1 MPNIGENVLAMSS
14 YLLTNA
20 PMNFDTYGRTRR
32 LRFLFA
38 ALRTKSLLARDE
50 LAWIATKN
58 ACGFDGL
65 LEALRAS
72 VDNKDASRQ
81 IKLTRKKR
89 AVYDLAWLLS
99 NQIIFEHDLNDA
111 RTIYRWCLTRFGL
124 SSFSQMHLVN
134 MAILGIRLGDETLSR
149 PALSRLRELLPVI
162 EPFLPKVG
170 KSFKVQ
176 ALAETLNRAF
186 IFNRDYSLSVRFL
199 KLDAENPFRG
209 KSATAAADQIHTV
222 EASRWLGRLS
232 RELLGKSLAE
242 LSFYSSDI
250 ATPLDSLR
258 ANFAPVAVNDGPL
271 VTIVMSTFQ
280 PSEHIFT
287 AVRSALEQ
295 SYRNIE
301 VLVIDDASGKA
312 YDEILARV
320 AALDPR
326 VRVLRQ
332 IENGGTYRIRNRAL
346 DEANGEFI
354 TFNDS
359 DDWMHPER
367 INLQVQHLLAHP
379 DQMSNISMS
388 TRLTDRLE
396 AVESNRRLRVGICE
410 PALMFRRLPV
420 VDKIGYFDDVRKG
433 GDTEYRKR
441 LNKAFAQDSAVIL
454 PWRALTLQRADNGG
468 LTQGELGFRWIAEFR
483 TAYRDSYQHWQ
494 NRLAKETGL
503 RLGRGLAR
511 TFYAPRQSYLV
522 SKVAREPRQFDLVIA
537 ANLRDPANVSVAQNR
552 IDKATKAGLKTGL
565 LQLNTMYPLALDKQ
579 INRAILDQL
588 NVGGV
593 ELVYPHDELT
603 VAELDLIAPSAWL
616 SSYHDEKFAFKVGS
630 VKGIKLEKATET
642 WVAEGEGLAA
652 LLKKQI
658 TDAFGVTPKLS

>member
-1 MPNIGENVLAMSS
+1 MTS

-38 ALRTKSLLARDE
+38 ALRVKSLLARDE
-50 LAWIATKN
+50 LAWIATEN
-58 ACGFDGL
+58 ERNFEQL
-65 LEALRAS
+65 LDAIRAS
-72 VDNKDASRQ
+72 VDNQDAARK

-111 RTIYRWCLTRFGL
+111 RTIYRWCLTRYGIG
-124 SSFSQMHLVN
+124 SFSQMHLVN
-134 MAILGIRLGDETLSR
+134 LALLGMRLGDEPLSHL
-149 PALSRLRELLPVI
+149 AAGRLRELMPIV

-186 IFNRDYSLSVRFL
+186 IFNRDYSLSARFL

-209 KSATAAADQIHTV
+209 KSASALESQLTNLD
-222 EASRWLGRLS
+222 ASRWLSRLS
-232 RELLGKSLAE
+232 RELLGKAPAQLAFDT
-242 LSFYSSDI
+242 S
-250 ATPLDSLR
+250 AKTTPLDSLR
-258 ANFAPVAVNDGPL
+258 VDFAPTPVTEGPL

-280 PSEHIFT
+280 PNEHIFT

-301 VLVIDDASGKA
+301 VLVIDDASGKKF
-312 YDEILARV
+312 DEILTRV

-332 IENGGTYRIRNRAL
+332 VENGGTYRIRNRAL

-367 INLQVQHLLAHP
+367 IARQVAHLQQHP
-379 DQMSNISMS
+379 TEMSNISMS

-410 PALMFRRLPV
+410 PALMFRRAPV
-420 VDKIGYFDDVRKG
+420 VEKIGYFDDVRKG

-441 LNKAFAQDSAVIL
+441 LNKAFGQDSAVIL

-494 NRLAKETGL
+494 NRLAKDTGL

-511 TFYAPRQSYLV
+511 TFYAPRQSYLA
-522 SKVAREPRQFDLVIA
+522 SKVAREARSFDLVLA
-537 ANLRDPANVSVAQNR
+537 ANLRDPANAVVALAR
-552 IDKATKAGLKTGL
+552 IEKAIKAGLKIGL

-579 INRAILDQL
+579 INRAVLDQL
-588 NVGGV
+588 NAGAV
-593 ELVYPHDELT
+593 ELVYPHDALT
-603 VAELDLIAPSAWL
+603 IAVLDVMAPSAWL
-616 SSYHDEKFAFKVGS
+616 SSYHREQFAFKVASLKS
-630 VKGIKLEKATET
+630 VKLEKSTET
-642 WVAEGEGLAA
+642 WVADGEGLAG
-652 LLKKQI
+652 LLQQQL
-658 TDAFGVTPKLS
+658 TDAFGIAPKFN

>member
-1 MPNIGENVLAMSS
+1 
-14 YLLTNA
+14 
-20 PMNFDTYGRTRR
+20 MNFDTYGRTRR

-38 ALRTKSLLARDE
+38 ALRVKSLLARDE

-58 ACGFDGL
+58 ERNFEQL
-65 LEALRAS
+65 LEAIRAS
-72 VDNKDASRQ
+72 VDDKDASRQ

-111 RTIYRWCLTRFGL
+111 RTIYRWCLTRFGIE
-124 SSFSQMHLVN
+124 SFSQMHLVN
-134 MAILGIRLGDETLSR
+134 LALLGMRLGDESLSR
-149 PALSRLRELLPVI
+149 AAAGRLRELLPII

-209 KSATAAADQIHTV
+209 KSATAVASQLNTLD
-222 EASRWLGRLS
+222 ASRWLSRLS
-232 RELLGKSLAE
+232 RELLGKQPAQLAFA
-242 LSFYSSDI
+242 SAANGS
-250 ATPLDSLR
+250 PLDSLR
-258 ANFAPVAVNDGPL
+258 VDFAPAPITDGPL
-271 VTIVMSTFQ
+271 VTIVMSTYQ
-280 PSEHIFT
+280 PNEHIFT

-301 VLVIDDASGKA
+301 VLVIDDASGKKF
-312 YDEILARV
+312 DEILGRV

-332 IENGGTYRIRNRAL
+332 LENGGTYRIRNRAL
-346 DEANGEFI
+346 DEAKGELI

-367 INLQVQHLLAHP
+367 IARQVAHLQQNP
-379 DQMSNISMS
+379 NEMSNISMS

-410 PALMFRRLPV
+410 PALMFRRIPV
-420 VDKIGYFDDVRKG
+420 VEKIGYFDDVRKG

-511 TFYAPRQSYLV
+511 SFYAPRQSYLA
-522 SKVAREPRQFDLVIA
+522 SKVAREPRAFDLVLA
-537 ANLRDPANVSVAQNR
+537 ANLRDPENVTVALAR
-552 IDKATKAGLKTGL
+552 IEKATKAGLKIGL

-588 NVGGV
+588 NSGAV

-603 VAELDLIAPSAWL
+603 IAELDVIAPSAWL
-616 SSYHDEKFAFKVGS
+616 SSYHREEFAFKVATL
-630 VKGIKLEKATET
+630 KGVKLEKAKET
-642 WVAEGEGLAA
+642 WVAEGDGLAA
-652 LLKKQI
+652 MLKQQL
-658 TDAFGVTPKLS
+658 TDAFGVAPKLA

>member
-1 MPNIGENVLAMSS
+1 MSA
-14 YLLTNA
+14 YQLTNA

-38 ALRTKSLLARDE
+38 ALRVKSLLARDE

-58 ACGFDGL
+58 ELNFAEL
-65 LEALRAS
+65 LEVIRAS
-72 VDNKDASRQ
+72 VDDKDASRQ

-111 RTIYRWCLTRFGL
+111 RTIYRWCLTRFGIG
-124 SSFSQMHLVN
+124 SFSQMHLVN
-134 MAILGIRLGDETLSR
+134 MAILGIRLGDPSLSR
-149 PALSRLRELLPVI
+149 PALARVGELMPRI

-170 KSFKVQ
+170 SSFRVQ

-186 IFNRDYSLSVRFL
+186 IFNRDYSLSARFL

-209 KSATAAADQIHTV
+209 KSASAVASQMNTI
-222 EASRWLGRLS
+222 EATRWLGRLS
-232 RELLGKSLAE
+232 RELLGKNLTQ
-242 LSFYSSDI
+242 LQFGPSDI

-258 ANFAPVAVNDGPL
+258 VDFNPKPITDGPL
-271 VTIVMSTFQ
+271 VTIVMSTFE
-280 PSEHIFT
+280 PNDHIFT

-295 SYRNIE
+295 SYRNLE
-301 VLVIDDASGKA
+301 VLVIDDASGKEF
-312 YDEILARV
+312 DDILARV

-332 IENGGTYRIRNRAL
+332 VENGGTYRIRNRAL
-346 DEANGEFI
+346 DEANGELI

-367 INLQVQHLLAHP
+367 IALQVAHLLKHP
-379 DQMSNISMS
+379 DAMSNISMS

-420 VDKIGYFDDVRKG
+420 VEKIGYFDDVRKG

-441 LNKAFAQDSAVIL
+441 LNRAFAQDSAIVL

-494 NRLAKETGL
+494 IRFSKESGI

-511 TFYAPRQSYLV
+511 TFYAPRQSYLP
-522 SKVAREPRQFDLVIA
+522 SKVAREPRDFDLVLA
-537 ANLRDPANVSVAQNR
+537 ANLRDPENVKVASER
-552 IDKATKAGLKTGL
+552 IDKAVKAGKKIGL

-579 INRAILDQL
+579 INRAILDRL
-588 NVGGV
+588 NTGQV
-593 ELVYPHDELT
+593 ELVYPHDALAI
-603 VAELDLIAPSAWL
+603 AEIDLVAPSAWL
-616 SSYHDEKFAFKVGS
+616 SSYHGEQFAFKAS
-630 VKGIKLEKATET
+630 AVKAVKLEKATET
-642 WVAEGEGLAA
+642 WVAEGEGLAD
-652 LLKKQI
+652 LLKDQL
-658 TDAFGVTPKLS
+658 TDAFGVKPRLN